1 MKSYLFHRFGLISRR
16 DSYLARQSEGSI
28 TQSAWQEMG
37 KESPLKV
44 RLKTIDQLRGVL
56 QNRRLQFSTLEAIY
70 LETSDLLEVE
80 DAKESVLKML
90 ITLTKH
96 QIDQIGLALRDTFFK
111 VRFFEGFLWS
121 VILLVVVCYI
131 SIFAIVFISVF
142 IIIEFI

>member
-44 RLKTIDQLRGVL
+44 RLKTIDQLRGPNYVLGSDIEYGVACNLVCHVKVL

-111 VRFFEGFLWS
+111 VRFFEGLF
-121 VILLVVVCYI
+121 C
-131 SIFAIVFISVF
+131 
-142 IIIEFI
+142 